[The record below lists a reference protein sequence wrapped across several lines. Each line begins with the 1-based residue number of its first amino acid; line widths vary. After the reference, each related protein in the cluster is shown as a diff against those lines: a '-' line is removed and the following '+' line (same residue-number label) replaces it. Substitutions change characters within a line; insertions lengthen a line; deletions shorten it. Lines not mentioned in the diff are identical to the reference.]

1 MARTSRLLTQS
12 FNSEGTGAGSRHF
25 VNALARGL
33 QILALFDRDT
43 HELGNDEI
51 AQRTGLPRST
61 VTRLTYTLVTLRY
74 LVYVPRTHGYRLG
87 VAAMSWSYAA
97 QREFEGVAFVQP
109 FMQEFANQLKAST
122 VAFSANMGL
131 EMVYVAHCAGPSLF
145 NIRTS
150 VGTRLKVWE
159 SAAGRTYWASADEAA
174 RSEVRSAL
182 TALSAGMQSH
192 AVRMLEEA
200 DAEYAQHG
208 FCTSLGGWREGVNA
222 AGCPVRW
229 NRSGKDETFVVTCG
243 GTAGEFSVPMI
254 YESLGPRLREFAKF
268 LEPKLQTMKPL

>member
-1 MARTSRLLTQS
+1 MGRTSRLLTQS
-12 FNSEGTGAGSRHF
+12 FNSEEAGAGSRHF
-25 VNALARGL
+25 VSALARGL

-43 HELGNDEI
+43 LELGNDEI
-51 AQRTGLPRST
+51 SRRTGLPRST
-61 VTRLTYTLVTLRY
+61 VTRMTYTLVTLRY

-87 VAAMSWSYAA
+87 VAAMSWSHAA

-145 NIRTS
+145 SIRTS

-159 SAAGRTYWASADEAA
+159 SSAGRTYWASADEAS
-174 RSEVRSAL
+174 RSQLRGAL
-182 TALSAGMQSH
+182 TVLSTGMQAH
-192 AVRMLEEA
+192 AERMLEQA

-229 NRSGKDETFVVTCG
+229 NRAGKVETFVVSCG
-243 GTAGEFSVPMI
+243 GTAGEFSEDMI
-254 YESLGPRLREFAKF
+254 YASLGPRLREFVKF
-268 LEPKLQTMKPL
+268 LEPKLQAEELA